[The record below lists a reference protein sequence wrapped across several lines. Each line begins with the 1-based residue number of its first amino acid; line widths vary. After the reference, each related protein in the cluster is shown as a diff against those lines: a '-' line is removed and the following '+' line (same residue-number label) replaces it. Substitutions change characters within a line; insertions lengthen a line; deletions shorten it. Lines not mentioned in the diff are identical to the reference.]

1 MVIAIIVLHEGSPG
15 LRPGRFLV
23 SQLIAEM
30 AVWIIQLNSRGL
42 HEPSCNSIAQTANK
56 IEGLNVAATF
66 ATTCCAQLG
75 IVNIIH
81 VSPKN
86 ERLGSGVI
94 AAPHCCLLTR
104 N

>member
-1 MVIAIIVLHEGSPG
+1 MIMLHEGSPG

-30 AVWIIQLNSRGL
+30 ASWIIQLNGCGL
-42 HEPSCNSIAQTANK
+42 HEPSCNSIAQAANE
-56 IEGLNVAATF
+56 IEGLSVTGTL

-75 IVNIIH
+75 IMDFIH
-81 VSPKN
+81 G
-86 ERLGSGVI
+86 RLQ
-94 AAPHCCLLTR
+94 